1 MPGAVPDRKGNEMGN
16 AAKGKV
22 ENLGTEQLKE
32 MAAQLFGNM
41 EDAAGDVL
49 GWVLSALESR
59 VSESDFLAFCD
70 SLA

>member
-1 MPGAVPDRKGNEMGN
+1 MPGAVPDGKGNEMGK
-16 AAKGKV
+16 AVASKV

-32 MAAQLFGNM
+32 MAAQLYSNM

-59 VSESDFLAFCD
+59 VGESEFLAFCD